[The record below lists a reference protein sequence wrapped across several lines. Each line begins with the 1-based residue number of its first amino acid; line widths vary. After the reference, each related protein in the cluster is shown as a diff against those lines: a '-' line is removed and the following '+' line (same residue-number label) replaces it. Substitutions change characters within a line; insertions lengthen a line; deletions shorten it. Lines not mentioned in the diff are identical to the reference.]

1 MACHW
6 PVANSVVLIWPP
18 MLKIFKCIQF
28 VFPVE
33 RDKNFLLDVKKIFEM
48 MRQTCFFF
56 TKSIKNSSE
65 FDGGCYQLST
75 IKRF

>member
-1 MACHW
+1 MARHW

-33 RDKNFLLDVKKIFEM
+33 RDKNFLLDVKKNI
-48 MRQTCFFF
+48 
-56 TKSIKNSSE
+56 
-65 FDGGCYQLST
+65 
-75 IKRF
+75 

>member
-18 MLKIFKCIQF
+18 MLEIFKCIQF

-33 RDKNFLLDVKKIFEM
+33 RDKNFLLDVKKKI
-48 MRQTCFFF
+48 
-56 TKSIKNSSE
+56 
-65 FDGGCYQLST
+65 
-75 IKRF
+75 

>member
-18 MLKIFKCIQF
+18 VLKIFKCIQF

-33 RDKNFLLDVKKIFEM
+33 GDKNFLLDVKKKYL
-48 MRQTCFFF
+48 R
-56 TKSIKNSSE
+56 
-65 FDGGCYQLST
+65 
-75 IKRF
+75 